1 MTAESNQEK
10 GTDNETDLTI
20 TLRLSQTPAQVFTA
34 VNNVR
39 GWWSGTIEGDTDR
52 LGSEWTYR
60 YQDIHYSKQKITE
73 LIPDRRVVWHVE
85 ESYLQFVE
93 NTNEWNDTDI
103 IFEIT
108 NSNGQTELR
117 FTHKGLTPAVDC
129 YDGCSPAWRFYI
141 EDSLQQLITTGAGN
155 PNTD

>member
-1 MTAESNQEK
+1 MAAENNQEN
-10 GTDNETDLTI
+10 GADSGADLTI
-20 TLRLSQTPAQVFTA
+20 TLRVSQTPAQVFTA
-34 VNNVR
+34 INKVR
-39 GWWSGTIEGDTDR
+39 DWWSGAIEGNTDR

-73 LIPDRRVVWHVE
+73 LIPDCKIVWHVE

-93 NTNEWNDTDI
+93 NTNEWDGTDI

-108 NSNGQTELR
+108 NSDGQTELR
-117 FTHKGLTPAVDC
+117 FTHKGLTPSIAC

-141 EDSLQQLITTGAGN
+141 EDALQQLITTGLGS
-155 PNTD
+155 PNID